1 MSTPLFVRERYDTQQ
16 AQDRAFRDA
25 INRLL
30 RDTMT
35 GTTAQRPAQ
44 AVKAQRY
51 YDETLGKPIWW
62 NGTVWKDAAGT
73 TV

>member
-1 MSTPLFVRERYDTQQ
+1 MTTPVLVRDTYDSD
-16 AQDRAFRDA
+16 ASRNRAFRDA

-30 RDTMT
+30 RDTYT

-44 AVKAQRY
+44 PVVGQRY
-51 YDETLGKPIWW
+51 YDTTLGIPIWY
-62 NGTVWKDAAGT
+62 NGTVWKNAAGT

>member
-1 MSTPLFVRERYDTQQ
+1 MSTPLFVRENYDSD
-16 AQDRAFRDA
+16 AARNRAFRDA

-30 RDTMT
+30 RDTMS

-44 AVKAQRY
+44 PTVGQRY
-51 YDETLGKPIWW
+51 YDTTIGKPIWW

>member
-1 MSTPLFVRERYDTQQ
+1 MSTPVFIREIYDTE
-16 AQDRAFRDA
+16 AAAKRAYRDA

-44 AVKAQRY
+44 PVVAQRY
-51 YDETLGKPIWW
+51 YDTSLGLPIWY
-62 NGTVWKDAAGT
+62 NGTVWKNAAGA

>member
-1 MSTPLFVRERYDTQQ
+1 VSSPLLIREIYDSEI
-16 AQDRAFRDA
+16 AAKRAYRDA

-30 RDTMT
+30 RDTYN
-35 GTTAQRPAQ
+35 GTTAQRPPAP
-44 AVKAQRY
+44 VVGQRY
-51 YDETLGKPIWW
+51 YDTTLGKPIWS

>member
-1 MSTPLFVRERYDTQQ
+1 MSTPLFVRENYDTQ
-16 AQDRAFRDA
+16 AAKDRAFRDA
-25 INRLL
+25 INRVL

-44 AVKAQRY
+44 PVVAQRY
-51 YDETLGKPIWW
+51 YDTSLGKPIWY